1 VRQDAIRVKASEL
14 SRARAADVA
23 NALKPAANFAAAAKA
38 QGLEAKDTDLITRG
52 SALPD
57 VGTNAEVDKAAFA
70 LPVGGVSGPI
80 STSDGTVIIKVVQR
94 DVITPAQVKS
104 GSEAFRAELLNERR
118 NQFFAAY
125 MGKAKQR
132 MKVEINNEV
141 ISRVTSAM
149 RL

>member
-1 VRQDAIRVKASEL
+1 MERLPVHLLAVSIAL
-14 SRARAADVA
+14 ALAGCAAGGGSSK
-23 NALKPAANFAAAAKA
+23 KPST
-38 QGLEAKDTDLITRG
+38 QPSG
-52 SALPD
+52 SAFGASSQWRSADP
-57 VGTNAEVDKAAFA
+57 T
-70 LPVGGVSGPI
+70 
-80 STSDGTVIIKVVQR
+80 VVQR